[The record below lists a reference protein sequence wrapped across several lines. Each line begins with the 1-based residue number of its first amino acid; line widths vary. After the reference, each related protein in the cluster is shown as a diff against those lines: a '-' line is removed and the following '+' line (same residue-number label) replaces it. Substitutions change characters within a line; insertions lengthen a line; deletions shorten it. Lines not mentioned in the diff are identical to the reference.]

1 MLEVLCIYPE
11 LHLEEGGC
19 SPPRNDST
27 PDTHIAMMLIDQHI
41 VTHHSLEHSAFSFCI
56 ELQGSDS
63 GRASEVIHLC
73 SGLGGEPLYVVACL

>member
-1 MLEVLCIYPE
+1 MSVCVLVVLCMYPE
-11 LHLEEGGC
+11 LHLEGGGGGEGGC

-41 VTHHSLEHSAFSFCI
+41 VTHHSVEHSAFSFCI

-63 GRASEVIHLC
+63 GRASEVIH
-73 SGLGGEPLYVVACL
+73 YM